1 MIDTDYLVLGK
12 AKKNVLEAA
21 VFTQEFLTENRYTDL
36 FKFKAHNLAHK
47 HFQSKTVY
55 LVREQGGRR
64 KGCNAKVSLTC

>member
-1 MIDTDYLVLGK
+1 M
-12 AKKNVLEAA
+12 LEAA

-55 LVREQGGRR
+55 LVREQGERR
-64 KGCNAKVSLTC
+64 KGCNAKVSLTLLSLNCYLCVI